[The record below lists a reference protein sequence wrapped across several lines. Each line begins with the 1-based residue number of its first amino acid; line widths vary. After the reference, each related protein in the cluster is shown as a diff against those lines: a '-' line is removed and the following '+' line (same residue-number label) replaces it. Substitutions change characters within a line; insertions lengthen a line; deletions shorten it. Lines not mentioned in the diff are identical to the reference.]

1 MKKILA
7 LIMALALVM
16 GLAVTASAASI
27 TITPGTVPE
36 GGNAA
41 GVTYTA
47 YKLLDANITTTGV
60 TYTLPTTETAK
71 KEALEDTGLFA
82 FVEDPI
88 EPVWHVTAADGYTD
102 AEDLADAQLD
112 VAKLGTAYQLTYA
125 DGEYSVTVDPG
136 YYLVVSS
143 LGEKIVIQTAG
154 DVNIAQKNSYPTIA
168 LAADVET
175 ADGGAPVVF
184 TVTVT
189 IPETA
194 SGAMTI
200 ANTLTG
206 LDYVSLNAASGITAT
221 TDGTSFTL
229 PAATVEA
236 NKGGTVTF
244 TFTANMDGI
253 DTAAVA
259 KASVVLTAGG
269 FSTKAAE
276 DEVLTT
282 DVVID
287 KVDGTTNAKLSNAK
301 FVLTKKVTEGEKEVT
316 KYYRFF
322 ENQVSWVD
330 QIGQATYVNTDF
342 NGAATF
348 YNLANGDYE
357 LVETEAPTGY
367 NLMAAAKQFSVT
379 AVKANNTVTPITVN
393 VPNNAGSELPSTGG
407 IGTTLFYVVG
417 ALMMTGAAVL
427 MITKKRMSV

>member
-36 GGNAA
+36 GGDVEN
-41 GVTYTA
+41 VTYTA

-60 TYTLPTTETAK
+60 TYTLPTSETVK

-88 EPVWHVTAADGYTD
+88 LAVWHVTAAEDYDD
-102 AEDLADAQLD
+102 ADDLADKLD
-112 VAKLGTAYQLTYA
+112 VADLGTAYPLAYSDA
-125 DGEYSVTVDPG
+125 DGGKYSVTVDPG

-143 LGEKIVIQTAG
+143 LGERIVVQTAG
-154 DVNIAQKNSYPTIA
+154 DVNIEQKNSYPSIA
-168 LAADVET
+168 LAADLET
-175 ADGGAPVVF
+175 ADAGDPVVF

-206 LDYVSLNAASGITAT
+206 LTYDSFAAGT
-221 TDGTSFTL
+221 TGVTTTGGTTFTL
-229 PAATVEA
+229 PATTVEA

-244 TFTANMDGI
+244 TFTADMVGG

-269 FSTKAAE
+269 FETKPAE
-276 DEVLTT
+276 DTVLTT
-282 DVVID
+282 DIVINKHD
-287 KVDGTTNAKLSNAK
+287 AKTTSTKLSGAT
-301 FVLTKKVTEGEKEVT
+301 FVLTKKGGEAT
-316 KYYRFF
+316 KYYAL
-322 ENQVSWVD
+322 NGTDVDWVAD
-330 QIGQATYVNTDF
+330 IDDATPVTTDAA
-342 NGAATF
+342 GAATF
-348 YNLANGDYE
+348 HNLANGNYE
-357 LVETEAPTGY
+357 LVETVAPTGY
-367 NLMAAAKQFSVT
+367 NLLATPTAVPVT
-379 AVKANNTVTPITVN
+379 AQEADGDVTDVTVN
-393 VPNNAGSELPSTGG
+393 VPNSAGSELPSTGG
-407 IGTTLFYVVG
+407 IGTTLFYVIG

>member
-36 GGNAA
+36 GGNVEN
-41 GVTYTA
+41 VTYTA
-47 YKLLDANITTTGV
+47 YKLLDANITDAGV
-60 TYTLPTTETAK
+60 TYTLPTSETDK
-71 KEALEDTGLFA
+71 KDALEATGLFD

-88 EPVWHVTAADGYTD
+88 EDVWHVTAADGYDD
-102 AEDLADAQLD
+102 ADDLAGKLD
-112 VAKLGTAYQLTYA
+112 VADLGTAYPLTYA
-125 DGEYSVTVDPG
+125 DGKYSATVDAG

-143 LGEKIVIQTAG
+143 LGEKIVVQTAG
-154 DVNIAQKNSYPTIA
+154 DVNIAQKNSYPSIA
-168 LAADVET
+168 LEADVET

-200 ANTLTG
+200 DNTLTG
-206 LDYVSLNAASGITAT
+206 LTYDSIDAGTTGVTT
-221 TDGTSFTL
+221 TDGTTFTL
-229 PAATVEA
+229 PATTVEA
-236 NKGGTVTF
+236 NKGGTVEF
-244 TFTANMDGI
+244 TFTANMDGG

-269 FSTKAAE
+269 FETKPAE

-282 DVVID
+282 DIVINKHD
-287 KVDGTTNAKLSNAK
+287 AKTTTTKLPGAT
-301 FVLTKKVTEGEKEVT
+301 FVLTKKDGEAT
-316 KYYRFF
+316 KYYALDGT
-322 ENQVSWVD
+322 NVDWVD
-330 QIGQATYVNTDF
+330 NIDAATPVTTNAE
-342 NGAATF
+342 GAATF
-348 YNLANGDYE
+348 HNLADGAYE

-367 NLMAAAKQFSVT
+367 NLLATPTAVPVE
-379 AVKANNTVTPITVN
+379 AVKANDTVTPITVN

>member
-16 GLAVTASAASI
+16 GLAVTASAATI

-36 GGNAA
+36 GGDVT

-60 TYTLPTTETAK
+60 TYTLDTSETVK
-71 KEALEDTGLFA
+71 KEALEDTGLFV

-88 EPVWHVTAADGYTD
+88 EDVWHVTAADGYDD
-102 AEDLADAQLD
+102 AEDLADKQLD
-112 VAKLGTAYQLTYA
+112 VAKLGTAYPLTYA
-125 DGEYSVTVDPG
+125 DGKYSVTVDPG

-143 LGEKIVIQTAG
+143 LGERIVVQTAG
-154 DVNIAQKNSYPTIA
+154 AVNIEQKNSYPSIA
-168 LAADVET
+168 LAADLET
-175 ADGGAPVVF
+175 ADAGDPVVF

-189 IPETA
+189 IPATA

-206 LDYVSLNAASGITAT
+206 LTYDSLAAGSTGVT
-221 TDGTSFTL
+221 TTNGTSFTL

-236 NKGGTVTF
+236 NQGGTVEF
-244 TFTANMDGI
+244 TFTANMGGG

-269 FSTKAAE
+269 FETKPAE
-276 DEVLTT
+276 DTVLTT
-282 DVVID
+282 DIVINKHD
-287 KVDGTTNAKLSNAK
+287 AKTTSTKLQGAT
-301 FVLTKKVTEGEKEVT
+301 FVLTKKDGEAT
-316 KYYRFF
+316 KYYAL
-322 ENQVSWVD
+322 NGTDVDWVAD
-330 QIGQATYVNTDF
+330 IDDATPVTTDAA
-342 NGAATF
+342 GAATF
-348 YNLANGDYE
+348 HNLANGNYE
-357 LVETEAPTGY
+357 LVETVAPTGY
-367 NLMAAAKQFSVT
+367 NLLATPTAVPVT
-379 AVKANNTVTPITVN
+379 AQEADGDVTDVTVN
-393 VPNNAGSELPSTGG
+393 VPNSAGSELPSTGG
-407 IGTTLFYVVG
+407 IGTTLFYVIG